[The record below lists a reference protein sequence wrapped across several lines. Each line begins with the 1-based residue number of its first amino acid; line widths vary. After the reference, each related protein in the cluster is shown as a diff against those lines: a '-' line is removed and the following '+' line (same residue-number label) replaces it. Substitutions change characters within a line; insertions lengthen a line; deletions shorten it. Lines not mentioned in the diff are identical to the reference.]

1 MTTMTE
7 RVSGDELTEHVV
19 HIRRVA
25 KVVKGGRNLRFNAM
39 VVVGDRQGRVG
50 AGLGKGQAVPDAVRN
65 GANVARKSMVSIPL
79 NGSTVHHSVTTSF
92 GASRV
97 IIRPASAGAGVIAGG
112 AVRAVMEAV
121 GVRDVVAKTHGS
133 RNPINIVKAALQG
146 LQQLQGEHSPLPDPA
161 LGERAA
167 PRREAASSRRGD
179 GPSRGQQRR
188 EQTDA
193 EQRPAPANAQAEETE
208 QPVETPDEPAAA
220 QAEEPVEA
228 PDEPAAPPDESAE
241 PDAPEENSDG

>member
-7 RVSGDELTEHVV
+7 RASGDELSEHVV

-39 VVVGDRQGRVG
+39 VVVGDGQGRVG

-79 NGSTVHHSVTTSF
+79 NGSTVHHSVSTSF

-97 IIRPASAGAGVIAGG
+97 IIRPAAAGAGVIAGG
-112 AVRAVMEAV
+112 AVRAVMEAA

-146 LQQLQGEHSPLPDPA
+146 LQQLQGEHSPLPDA
-161 LGERAA
+161 VLGERASA
-167 PRREAASSRRGD
+167 RREPASLRRGD
-179 GPSRGQQRR
+179 GPPRGQQRR
-188 EQTDA
+188 GGSGA
-193 EQRPAPANAQAEETE
+193 PQRPAPASA
-208 QPVETPDEPAAA
+208 PAAA
-220 QAEEPVEA
+220 VAQAQQPAAEA
-228 PDEPAAPPDESAE
+228 EQPAPAVDEPTPAPAE
-241 PDAPEENSDG
+241 PAEADTLTEGGDG

>member
-7 RVSGDELTEHVV
+7 RASGDELSEHVV

-39 VVVGDRQGRVG
+39 VVVGDGQGRVG

-79 NGSTVHHSVTTSF
+79 NGSTVHHSVSTSF

-97 IIRPASAGAGVIAGG
+97 IIRPAAAGAGVIAGG
-112 AVRAVMEAV
+112 AVRAVMEAA

-146 LQQLQGEHSPLPDPA
+146 LQQLQGEHSPLPDA
-161 LGERAA
+161 VLGERASA
-167 PRREAASSRRGD
+167 RREPASLRRGD
-179 GPSRGQQRR
+179 GPPRGQQRR
-188 EQTDA
+188 GGSGA
-193 EQRPAPANAQAEETE
+193 PQRPAPAAAVAQAQQPAAEAE
-208 QPVETPDEPAAA
+208 QPAPAVDEPT
-220 QAEEPVEA
+220 PA
-228 PDEPAAPPDESAE
+228 PAEPAEADTLTEGG
-241 PDAPEENSDG
+241 DG

>member
-1 MTTMTE
+1 MTE
-7 RVSGDELTEHVV
+7 RASGDELSEHVV

-39 VVVGDRQGRVG
+39 VVVGDGQGRVG

-79 NGSTVHHSVTTSF
+79 NGSTVHHSVSTSF

-97 IIRPASAGAGVIAGG
+97 IIRPAAAGAGVIAGG
-112 AVRAVMEAV
+112 AVRAVMEAA

-146 LQQLQGEHSPLPDPA
+146 LQQLQGEHSPLPDA
-161 LGERAA
+161 VLGERASA
-167 PRREAASSRRGD
+167 RREPASLRRGD
-179 GPSRGQQRR
+179 GPPRGQQRR
-188 EQTDA
+188 GGSGA
-193 EQRPAPANAQAEETE
+193 PAPAPA
-208 QPVETPDEPAAA
+208 PAAA
-220 QAEEPVEA
+220 VAQAQQPAAEA
-228 PDEPAAPPDESAE
+228 EQPAPAVDEPTPAPAE
-241 PDAPEENSDG
+241 PAEADTLTEGGDG

>member
-7 RVSGDELTEHVV
+7 RASGDELSEHVV

-39 VVVGDRQGRVG
+39 VVVGDGQGRVG

-79 NGSTVHHSVTTSF
+79 NGSTVHHSVATSF

-97 IIRPASAGAGVIAGG
+97 IIRPAAAGAGVIAGG
-112 AVRAVMEAV
+112 AVRAVMEAA

-146 LQQLQGEHSPLPDPA
+146 LQQLQGEHSPLPDA
-161 LGERAA
+161 VLGERAPA
-167 PRREAASSRRGD
+167 RREPASSRRGD
-179 GPSRGQQRR
+179 GPPRGQRRGDSGAPQRS
-188 EQTDA
+188 A
-193 EQRPAPANAQAEETE
+193 
-208 QPVETPDEPAAA
+208 PAAA
-220 QAEEPVEA
+220 GAEQAAPKAEQAAPEA
-228 PDEPAAPPDESAE
+228 EQPAPPTDEPTSTLVESREA
-241 PDAPEENSDG
+241 DAPEEGGDG